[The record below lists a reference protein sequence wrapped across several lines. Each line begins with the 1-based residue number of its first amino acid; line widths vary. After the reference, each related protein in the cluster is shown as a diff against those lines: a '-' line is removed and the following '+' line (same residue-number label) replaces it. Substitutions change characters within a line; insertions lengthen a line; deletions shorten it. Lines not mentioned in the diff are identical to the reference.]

1 MNLDAVGARPQ
12 AGVSYK
18 NFGEENP
25 MPKRLAALA
34 AAVLLATSAQ
44 AQEVVKIGGIGPLSG
59 GGTAWGLAAQRG
71 MELAVADLNAAGGI
85 KVGGKPHTLEL
96 IMYDDQYTGQG
107 GKVAAERLVNQD
119 KVKFIIG
126 PVGSP
131 PALGVIGVSNPA
143 KVLAMTDG
151 YAPQILKNDTPDPYN
166 FRIYPT
172 NIEFGPPLIKWLKDN
187 VPAIKKV
194 ALIAPNDAVGQSVT
208 KPLAEDY
215 RKQGFETEIDFYER
229 GIKEFTPLILRM
241 MAQKVDAFE
250 FDGNAPG
257 EAGLMLKQI
266 RQAGFRGNVMQIG
279 GPAIDEI
286 MEIAGPA
293 AEGFL
298 SYDIFDW
305 DTPAGQRL
313 KTAYEKRYGKGV
325 INAFMPAFYHSVLL
339 LTEAIKRADSLDTD
353 KVRAALETTDGYDAG
368 IYGPIKWTGKESYGV
383 NRQLLLPYYWS
394 EVKSGKIVK
403 RAKFNP

>member
-1 MNLDAVGARPQ
+1 MQLKLRFAAMCIASMVGCV
-12 AGVSYK
+12 G
-18 NFGEENP
+18 
-25 MPKRLAALA
+25 
-34 AAVLLATSAQ
+34 SAQ
-44 AQEVVKIGGIGPLSG
+44 AQDVLKIGGVGPLSG

-71 MELAVADLNAAGGI
+71 IDLAIEAVNAAGGI
-85 KVGGKPHTLEL
+85 TAGGKSFRLEL

-131 PALGVIGVSNPA
+131 PALGVISVTNPA
-143 KVLAMTDG
+143 KVIAMTDG

-166 FRIYPT
+166 FRIYNT

-187 VPAIKKV
+187 VPEIKTV
-194 ALIAPNDAVGQSVT
+194 ALLAPNDAVGQSVAG
-208 KPLAEDY
+208 PLSEDY
-215 RKQGFETEIDFYER
+215 RKQGFATVVDLFER
-229 GIKEFTPLILRM
+229 GTKEFTPLILRM

-257 EAGLMLKQI
+257 DAGLMLKQI
-266 RQAGFRGNVMQIG
+266 RQAGFRGHVQQIG
-279 GPAIDEI
+279 GPGIDEI

-305 DTPAGQRL
+305 DTPIGQKLRA
-313 KTAYEKRYGKGV
+313 AYEKKYGKGI
-325 INAFMPAFYHSVLL
+325 INVFMPAFYHAVLL
-339 LTEAIKRADSLDTD
+339 LGEAIKRADSIETD
-353 KVRAALETTDGYDAG
+353 KVRAALETTDGFDAG
-368 IYGPIKWTGKESYGV
+368 VYGPIKWVGKETYGV
-383 NRQLLLPYYWS
+383 NRQMMIPYYWS
-394 EVKSGKIVK
+394 EVTGGRIVK
-403 RAKFNP
+403 RAKFTP

>member
-1 MNLDAVGARPQ
+1 MQQKLP
-12 AGVSYK
+12 
-18 NFGEENP
+18 
-25 MPKRLAALA
+25 LAALVA
-34 AAVLLATSAQ
+34 ALTLGAAPA
-44 AQEVVKIGGIGPLSG
+44 APGQEVLKIGGIGPLSG

-71 MELAVADLNAAGGI
+71 MELAIDDLNAAGGI
-85 KVGGKPHTLEL
+85 KAAGQAYKLEL

-107 GKVAAERLVNQD
+107 GKAAAERLVNQD

-131 PALGVIGVSNPA
+131 PALGVISVTNPV
-143 KVLAMTDG
+143 KVIAMTDG

-166 FRIYPT
+166 FRIYNT

-194 ALIAPNDAVGQSVT
+194 ALLAPNDAVGQSVAG
-208 KPLAEDY
+208 PLAEDY
-215 RKQGFETEIDFYER
+215 RKQGFETTVDLFER
-229 GIKEFTPLILRM
+229 GTKEFTPLILRM

-257 EAGLMLKQI
+257 DAGLMLKQI
-266 RQAGFRGNVMQIG
+266 CQAGFRGHVHQIG

-293 AEGFL
+293 AEGFM

-313 KTAYEKRYGKGV
+313 KAAYEKKYGKGI
-325 INAFMPAFYHSVLL
+325 INAFMPAFYHAVFL
-339 LTEAIKRADSLDTD
+339 LTELIRRANSLDTD
-353 KVRAALETTDGYDAG
+353 KVRAALETTGGYDAG
-368 IYGPIKWTGKESYGV
+368 IYGPIKWVGKESYGV
-383 NRQLLLPYYWS
+383 NRQLMLPYYWS
-394 EVKSGKIVK
+394 EVKGGKIVK
-403 RAKFNP
+403 LAKFVP